1 MCVTSLCAPQL
12 TSQDKTAQVVQ
23 RALEKHH
30 LEHMSFQDFHLS
42 QLISQD
48 RGEAVRASTGLVGN
62 YPIMEMIVG
71 NLILNHC
78 LILSYIQYYNL
89 LKSNYNSK
97 SHPTTTVLIGL
108 LNQL

>member
-1 MCVTSLCAPQL
+1 MCVTGLWAPQL

-48 RGEAVRASTGLVGN
+48 RGEAVRASNMEIIDGN
-62 YPIMEMIVG
+62 H
-71 NLILNHC
+71 NLILINIHFKN
-78 LILSYIQYYNL
+78 NL
-89 LKSNYNSK
+89 LKRELLK
-97 SHPTTTVLIGL
+97 ITLFKIVL
-108 LNQL
+108 